1 MIQLS
6 TEYRGTSMIGK
17 INQSVLSLSNKFS
30 QERSTDPRSSTTSTI
45 TTDGAM
51 EQSTVLSGAT
61 ITAKAYSIFQ
71 RLRLLDNI
79 NYQSIFKSLDPN
91 KNRSQI
97 FSSGEASGAS
107 GSFFFFSHDKRFIV
121 KTVSNAEMKLIED
134 ILPDFYTHFKEN
146 PDSLLARIYGVYS
159 VNMKGYAPVNLI
171 LMQNTLKFKHKDEIY
186 RIYDLKGSRA
196 ARKVDT
202 SKLKPTTTLKD
213 INFF

>member
-1 MIQLS
+1 MIQLN
-6 TEYRGTSMIGK
+6 TEERHTSMIGK
-17 INQSVLSLSNKFS
+17 INSSFFSFSNKFS
-30 QERSTDPRSSTTSTI
+30 EERNTDPRSSLTSTS
-45 TTDGAM
+45 TSNGAM

-79 NYQSIFKSLDPN
+79 TYQSIFKSLDPN

-121 KTVSNAEMKLIED
+121 KTVSNGEMKLIED

-171 LMQNTLKFKHKDEIY
+171 LM
-186 RIYDLKGSRA
+186 
-196 ARKVDT
+196 
-202 SKLKPTTTLKD
+202 
-213 INFF
+213 